1 MYRRNEGLLLNKNV
15 PSFASNSE
23 LPSFNPPSS
32 RRLLNPFGSPNPLN
46 QKDSLRGEGIG
57 LKDDE
62 NLVQKSTNR
71 LIKEYR

>member
-1 MYRRNEGLLLNKNV
+1 M

-32 RRLLNPFGSPNPLN
+32 RHLHNPFGHPNPLN
-46 QKDSLRGEGIG
+46 QKNSLRGEEGIG